1 MKKLHATVA
10 VIGIA
15 AAGAA
20 AYWYQNRPVAP
31 LEASADAALAGN
43 GVANAVPK
51 RQAGAAPSGGPVAV
65 EVGKVEVMRLTDAAQ
80 AVGTVRSRQGV
91 ILRPEVAGRIA
102 SLGFKDGERVR
113 KGQLLVQ
120 LDDCVLRAEVQRA
133 QSLVNIA
140 RANDAR
146 NRELL
151 AENFVSQAAVDQ
163 TGSNLQVAQAQLA
176 LARAQLA
183 RMKILAPFDATAGIR
198 QVNVGDYVK
207 DGADLVNLEDIETVY
222 VDFRL
227 PERYLSQLKVG
238 QSAQVALDALP
249 GRKFTARIAALDPQV
264 DANGRSV
271 LVRGT
276 MDNPEGVLRPGMF
289 ARVDTT
295 LSTRAEAL
303 VVPEEALVPQGGKQ
317 YVIKVVD
324 RPGTSDNVGKVSQRS
339 EVQIGMRRAGKVEI
353 LQGVSAGETI
363 VARGSPACAA

>member
-31 LEASADAALAGN
+31 LEASADAALAGD

-120 LDDCVLRAEVQRA
+120 LDDSVLRAEVQRA

-207 DGADLVNLEDIETVY
+207 DGADLVNLEDI
-222 VDFRL
+222 
-227 PERYLSQLKVG
+227 
-238 QSAQVALDALP
+238 
-249 GRKFTARIAALDPQV
+249 
-264 DANGRSV
+264 
-271 LVRGT
+271 
-276 MDNPEGVLRPGMF
+276 
-289 ARVDTT
+289 
-295 LSTRAEAL
+295 
-303 VVPEEALVPQGGKQ
+303 
-317 YVIKVVD
+317 
-324 RPGTSDNVGKVSQRS
+324 
-339 EVQIGMRRAGKVEI
+339 
-353 LQGVSAGETI
+353 
-363 VARGSPACAA
+363 